1 MLAHSA
7 GSPKVWY
14 KHIIIIADRNLRF
27 NVFLLGIPY
36 VSTKGIYGERRDHD
50 MFRSLFEQCMRN
62 EPETADQK
70 YIFIVDSSD
79 LALSI
84 VDAGFNAVALEEEN
98 PNLFTLDSF
107 CDYLAG
113 LELKGTCMMD
123 YMYVPACQT
132 RKANERLIEFLGGF
146 HLAFREGWKLFKD
159 QECYK
164 KLGYRK
170 EITDKLRGFI
180 DSYEKPPNE
189 EADKNRFHQMNK
201 EGEATSPLDIAIVE
215 YLLKKVPFIVLEEVP
230 YVYVKGVYVQD
241 KNGNI
246 LKDEIRNCLYR
257 KFMRS
262 GVINRIYEQLISMPA
277 PQRRFHEVYNLPP
290 YWVNFRNG
298 FYDPMEKKMIA
309 HDPGYLCF
317 NQIPC
322 EFIPEKIKSV
332 LSEEGAGKTTRSYL
346 EASLP
351 DPEDQEMFW
360 QYAGYCMC
368 TDTRQ
373 QKMLI
378 LTGNGGTGK
387 SVLIDLIQNIVGIE
401 NCCSVSLQ
409 DLNKRFYATN
419 LFGKLLNA
427 CGDIPVGVIDKT
439 DVVKKVV
446 GEDALLF
453 EKKGKDPS
461 LFFSHAKLVFP
472 CNSVPKNVE
481 DKSDAF
487 YRRLLITEMDR
498 VISADEKDIH
508 LKDKI
513 RSERGYAVYRAMQGL
528 EELCRSGHI
537 KESANS
543 IASVRKAR
551 IEADS
556 VYAFLDERICRA
568 EGSRID
574 RSRMYQLYEDYCRD
588 NDRTAL
594 KKTNFFADMQRKGY
608 CTSKYQGVIKYKNV
622 ALKDEMESGNSEQVY
637 QQMGLDGFMPL
648 GEGEENPFTA
658 V

>member
-1 MLAHSA
+1 
-7 GSPKVWY
+7 
-14 KHIIIIADRNLRF
+14 
-27 NVFLLGIPY
+27 
-36 VSTKGIYGERRDHD
+36 
-50 MFRSLFEQCMRN
+50 MFRRLFEQYLRA
-62 EPETADQK
+62 EPETVDQK
-70 YIFIVDSSD
+70 YIFIVDNSD

-84 VDAGFNAVALEEEN
+84 ADAGFQTVALEEEN

-107 CDYLAG
+107 CSYLAG

-123 YMYVPACQT
+123 YMYVPACQIKKT
-132 RKANERLIEFLGGF
+132 NERLAECFREL
-146 HLAFREGWKLFKD
+146 HLIFREGWMLFKN
-159 QECYK
+159 QERYQ

-170 EITDKLRGFI
+170 EIQDKLRSFI

-189 EADKNRFHQMNK
+189 EAGKNCFHQVNK
-201 EGEATSPLDIAIVE
+201 DGEATSPLDIAIVE
-215 YLLKKVPFIVLEEVP
+215 YLLKEVPFIVLEEVP
-230 YVYVKGVYVQD
+230 YVYVDGVYLQD
-241 KNGNI
+241 KKGNL
-246 LKDEIRNCLYR
+246 LKEKIRDCLYR

-262 GVINRIYEQLISMPA
+262 GAINRIYELLISMPEV
-277 PQRRFHEVYNLPP
+277 QRHFYEVYNLPGH
-290 YWVNFRNG
+290 WVNFRNG
-298 FYDPMEKKMIA
+298 FYDPAAKTMIP

-317 NQIPC
+317 NQIAFDFDPA
-322 EFIPEKIKSV
+322 KR
-332 LSEEGAGKTTRSYL
+332 EEAVADRNAGKVIRSYL
-346 EASLP
+346 AESLP
-351 DPEDQEMFW
+351 DREDQKMFW

-368 TDTRQ
+368 TDTSQ

-387 SVLIDLIQNIVGIE
+387 SVLIDLIQDLVGIK

-427 CGDIPVGVIDKT
+427 CGDIPVGIIDKT

-461 LFFSHAKLVFP
+461 LFYSHAKLLFS
-472 CNSVPKNVE
+472 CNNVPKNVE

-487 YRRLLITEMDR
+487 YRRLLILEMDH
-498 VISADEKDIH
+498 VIPAAEKDIH

-513 RSERGYAVYRAMQGL
+513 RGEREYAVYKAIRGL
-528 EELCRSGHI
+528 EELCENGRI
-537 KESANS
+537 EESANS

-551 IEADS
+551 IVADS
-556 VYAFLDERICRA
+556 VFAFLNEIICRK

-588 NDRTAL
+588 NDRTAV

-608 CTSKYQGVIKYKNV
+608 FTSKYQGVIKYKNV
-622 ALKDEMESGNSEQVY
+622 ALQDEVETGKTEQIGR
-637 QQMGLDGFMPL
+637 QIKLEGFEPVRK
-648 GEGEENPFTA
+648 GELIPFEA